1 MRRFHSRVGAGWRVA
16 SDWSPWKHRIEE
28 RHVSRWT
35 SEERKVPDV
44 QMGRAGTLSQAEGRR
59 TSPETDV
66 IHTRALHGRRTR
78 RRRMRACGRFNV
90 SSVVAMR
97 RGGIWWEQRSGTV
110 KAGFCACCI
119 WIQTSDRALS
129 LSPAAHRA
137 FWRSL
142 KPRRW
147 PPRVRSS
154 IRTTPWRRSPRNPS
168 SPRCSKCAR
177 GGRCCWR
184 RCVWSAAFCSWRGA
198 CRTSWPGQVSPLL
211 AVSQS
216 PQMSQTQSDHY
227 HDGQVAYRRRRR
239 REFDFAAAIDVNNKQ
254 KWTAVNSSCK

>member
-1 MRRFHSRVGAGWRVA
+1 MRRFHSRGRCGWRVA
-16 SDWSPWKHRIEE
+16 SAWSPWKHRIEE
-28 RHVSRWT
+28 RHVSPVDIRGAQSSRRSRW
-35 SEERKVPDV
+35 EERERFRKQRD
-44 QMGRAGTLSQAEGRR
+44 RR

-78 RRRMRACGRFNV
+78 RRRMRACGSLTFP
-90 SSVVAMR
+90 ALLQC
-97 RGGIWWEQRSGTV
+97 GGEESDESRDLGRWRL
-110 KAGFCACCI
+110 GFCACCI

-227 HDGQVAYRRRRR
+227 QDGQVAYRRRRR

-254 KWTAVNSSCK
+254 KWTAVQ